1 MVTRATTKETTPTT
15 TEDRIEGQAI
25 TTAIIFRIRIT
36 PIIKITRI
44 IKIAR
49 TTKVIAED
57 ITTITA
63 DSGMYNRIA
72 LTTQDKETAGLT
84 RTTIVT
90 LTIATKIT
98 LSLEINSIITK
109 AAILTP
115 IDHIMTL
122 FKTNKTIG
130 GTTTGT

>member
-1 MVTRATTKETTPTT
+1 
-15 TEDRIEGQAI
+15 
-25 TTAIIFRIRIT
+25 
-36 PIIKITRI
+36 
-44 IKIAR
+44 
-49 TTKVIAED
+49 
-57 ITTITA
+57 
-63 DSGMYNRIA
+63 MYNRIA